1 MFTLQNFETQI
12 DPVILQRGQAYFSNK
27 AVRSLQET
35 GAGSWLAMV
44 AGTDTY
50 QVHITLKNQEE
61 ISRYACDC
69 PYDGEICKHLVA
81 VFFAL
86 RKKLKAKSGKPQKE
100 APEKDVF
107 ENLLQNISLQEY
119 QGFIRSHAVRDNNF
133 KTEVELYFA
142 YKDDRIDIGKRYKG
156 LIRKLIRAFS
166 DRGFI
171 YYQDTFAL
179 AREIIALLQT
189 SQDYFIQNNFRQ
201 AFAVASVVMEEMMK
215 AVANCDDSAA
225 NIAQTIDEAI
235 QQIGAI
241 SAGSAGDPAL
251 QEQIF
256 EFLHKKLL
264 DPLYFDYGDFG
275 YNLFDIFAALA
286 MELHQAEVLLGFIN
300 AKLAKL
306 AGEYHAYE
314 KEYFLTRKIEVLTA
328 LGNKK
333 EAENLIWENLDV
345 VAIRKGEVDKAI
357 ARQDYASA
365 KSLVA
370 EGIRVAETL
379 NHRGTV
385 EEWQKQLLQLAV
397 LEKDTDTIRHYA
409 LHFAFD
415 QGFNLE
421 HYKQWK
427 ATYSKQ
433 EWPAVIEQ
441 FIAKTIERKTRN
453 WEKQEGKPWQ
463 APHPPLLQKLG
474 PVYVQEKYWDR
485 LLALVQQ
492 ETELSTLLHYHQYLA
507 PHFPAGLLQLYLQAL
522 EQSAEQANG
531 RRQYAE
537 LAAQMKKLM
546 QILPAGKQQLMELAR
561 RLQVKYARRPAM
573 VEELNILLH

>member
-1 MFTLQNFETQI
+1 
-12 DPVILQRGQAYFSNK
+12 
-27 AVRSLQET
+27 
-35 GAGSWLAMV
+35 
-44 AGTDTY
+44 
-50 QVHITLKNQEE
+50 
-61 ISRYACDC
+61 
-69 PYDGEICKHLVA
+69 
-81 VFFAL
+81 
-86 RKKLKAKSGKPQKE
+86 
-100 APEKDVF
+100 
-107 ENLLQNISLQEY
+107 
-119 QGFIRSHAVRDNNF
+119 
-133 KTEVELYFA
+133 
-142 YKDDRIDIGKRYKG
+142 
-156 LIRKLIRAFS
+156 
-166 DRGFI
+166 
-171 YYQDTFAL
+171 
-179 AREIIALLQT
+179 
-189 SQDYFIQNNFRQ
+189 
-201 AFAVASVVMEEMMK
+201 
-215 AVANCDDSAA
+215 
-225 NIAQTIDEAI
+225 
-235 QQIGAI
+235 
-241 SAGSAGDPAL
+241 
-251 QEQIF
+251 
-256 EFLHKKLL
+256 
-264 DPLYFDYGDFG
+264 
-275 YNLFDIFAALA
+275 
-286 MELHQAEVLLGFIN
+286 
-300 AKLAKL
+300 
-306 AGEYHAYE
+306 
-314 KEYFLTRKIEVLTA
+314 
-328 LGNKK
+328 
-333 EAENLIWENLDV
+333 
-345 VAIRKGEVDKAI
+345 
-357 ARQDYASA
+357 
-365 KSLVA
+365 
-370 EGIRVAETL
+370 
-379 NHRGTV
+379 V